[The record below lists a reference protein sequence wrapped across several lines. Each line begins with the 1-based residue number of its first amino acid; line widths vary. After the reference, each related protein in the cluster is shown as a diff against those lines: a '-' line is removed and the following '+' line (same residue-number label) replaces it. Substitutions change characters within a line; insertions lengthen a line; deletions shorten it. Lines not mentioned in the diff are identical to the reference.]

1 MKSIDAFLFFW
12 VVCLSSLSWSASSD
26 DYRNLRTAYQGALD
40 QVDEGVD
47 RQREQ
52 VFTASAE
59 KLDAL
64 AADFKSSGN
73 IGFHLEARNVA
84 ERIRRGTFHT
94 VQPEKL
100 MSGEVQEL
108 YRGIQS
114 ALDQVEEA
122 AGTRIY
128 QIQKV
133 MVTQL
138 EGMAGELERAGEQ
151 EVAQLARAEQKS
163 ILENEDYVAMQQA
176 EEAAA
181 RAVVRRP
188 RAIPTPVPQPV
199 VVSTGKPMLE
209 VDVFKK
215 SLSDIHNASMDYDDQ
230 EQNIQFTVQVRSRE
244 LVKNYGAL
252 KVEVWGFGRHVNS
265 KKMYKMILT
274 DTLSIPSLERGAREE
289 VETKSVRNVYDN
301 NETAQYGY
309 KFYGYVCRV
318 TEKETGKILF
328 TKTSPSRME
337 RYADQLMSEWEGS
350 QFTL

>member
-1 MKSIDAFLFFW
+1 MISFCT
-12 VVCLSSLSWSASSD
+12 VTWSASAD
-26 DYRNLRTAYQGALD
+26 DYRSLRTAYQNALD
-40 QVDEGVD
+40 RVEESID

-52 VFTASAE
+52 VLTTSAE

-100 MSGEVQEL
+100 MSSDVQEQVVAT
-108 YRGIQS
+108 RS
-114 ALDQVEEA
+114 ALDQVEQA
-122 AGTRIY
+122 AGGQIY
-128 QIQKV
+128 QVQKV

-151 EVAQLARAEQKS
+151 AVAQLARAEQKS
-163 ILENEDYVAMQQA
+163 ILENENYLAMQQA

-289 VETKSVRNVYDN
+289 VETKSVRNIYDN

-318 TEKETGKILF
+318 TEKETGKVLF
-328 TKTSPSRME
+328 NKTSPSRME
-337 RYADQLMSEWEGS
+337 RNADQLMSEREGS
-350 QFTL
+350 EFTL